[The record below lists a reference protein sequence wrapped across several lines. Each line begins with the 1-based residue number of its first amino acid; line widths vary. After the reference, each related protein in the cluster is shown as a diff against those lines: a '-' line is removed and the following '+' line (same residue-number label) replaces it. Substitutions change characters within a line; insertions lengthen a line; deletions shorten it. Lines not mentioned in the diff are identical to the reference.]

1 VIAGGHALSDST
13 RGVPSFD
20 AVSAEL
26 NVCRIRCARAELSAR
41 MSNRQQDA
49 PSFRAPIHAQRMA
62 RMMQFR
68 LSDAIASDRRFIGMI
83 PRMLS
88 ALIMV
93 TILVTASHVS
103 AACRRIGTQLD
114 CDLAA
119 TQIFIGTQAAD
130 APTPA
135 GSSPPEPARRTD
147 PRAGDHAAPAPSFG
161 LELQDIDA
169 ATSACRDIANES
181 FCD

>member
-13 RGVPSFD
+13 PGVPSVD

-26 NVCRIRCARAELSAR
+26 SAHV
-41 MSNRQQDA
+41 SGDQQDA
-49 PSFRAPIHAQRMA
+49 RSFALRSAPGEWPECCNRDPVMPSRPP
-62 RMMQFR
+62 
-68 LSDAIASDRRFIGMI
+68 RRFIGMT
-83 PRMLS
+83 PRVLS

-93 TILVTASHVS
+93 ATLVTASHAS

-119 TQIFIGTQAAD
+119 TQIFIGTQGED

-135 GSSPPEPARRTD
+135 GSSPSEPARGTD
-147 PRAGDHAAPAPSFG
+147 PLAGDHAAPVPSFG